1 MPVSETLQNAWD
13 DAENELVK
21 RNNPNAALEILRSV
35 AWDSSED
42 AVQRAKTLSLAANI
56 YVVKA
61 DTEVSSRK
69 ANLKR
74 AYKNYSN
81 ALKLDPKSKE
91 TLRERGKLT
100 SVMDQEGISIGQN
113 FQVMDN
119 GSPTPLG
126 LFVIT

>member
-61 DTEVSSRK
+61 DTEASSRK

-81 ALKLDPKSKE
+81 SLKLDPKSKE

-113 FQVMDN
+113 FQVMDL
-119 GSPTPLG
+119 SL
-126 LFVIT
+126 IHI